1 MKRLF
6 AVLIALT
13 MTLSC
18 ISALAETTKHE
29 RVFVV
34 ADVDGN
40 VKTLTD
46 NIRLEN
52 GDMLEELIDRT
63 MLTNIENVDGDE
75 TFALD
80 GETLTWKANGKD
92 ITYQGTSDKL
102 PAIMPAVKITLDGQE
117 VTARQLKDMTG
128 EAVLTVSYK
137 MNQQVPAIAVSLL
150 PLPQTGVTD
159 LKLTNATM
167 LNEMGMQVLVGWAVP
182 GVDAKVGIEL
192 PESFTASFHADH
204 VDLNWIMT
212 VTTSDPI
219 DSVFQR
225 VDGKIGLDAHK
236 VLDELTA
243 LLTAIRDGQ
252 ALPAL
257 ENENANE
264 LVTKLNEL
272 NDGIAQLNDGAVQ
285 LADGTKQLVDGASA
299 LSDGMNQAA
308 EGTVTLNAGLK
319 QLTDNNELLNSG
331 ASQIFEAILKTAN
344 EQLAA
349 SGLDQA
355 GIALPALTQENYAE
369 QLNGALE
376 KLSPE
381 AIDEMINRKV
391 LEIVLEKANLN
402 MTVEEYE
409 AAVAEKKIN
418 VMQQGLIKGF
428 EQAAR
433 ASEEV
438 QQKITLAQT
447 AYDSLK
453 GLKDQL
459 DQLSQFVAGVKAYTD
474 GVAQAAAGSDQLC
487 TGMAQLKDGAAQLSD
502 GAAQLRNGAN
512 TLQSTGTQ
520 TLKDTL
526 IHAEKNVAEKL
537 LPYVQN
543 DLPDILRL
551 YEDTR
556 DNARNGGY
564 DLRPENMDAMTVYII
579 RTDLQ

>member
-6 AVLIALT
+6 AVLLALT

-18 ISALAETTKHE
+18 VSALAETTKHE

-34 ADVDGN
+34 ADADGN

-117 VTARQLKDMTG
+117 VTAQQLKDMTG
-128 EAVLTVSYK
+128 EAVLTVSYQ

-167 LNEMGMQVLVGWAVP
+167 LNEMGMQLLVGWAVP
-182 GVDAKVGIEL
+182 GVDAKVNIEL

-204 VDLNWIMT
+204 VDLKWIMT
-212 VTTSDPI
+212 VTTADPI

-225 VDGKIGLDAHK
+225 VDRKIGLDAHK
-236 VLDELTA
+236 ALDELTA
-243 LLTAIRDGQ
+243 ALTAMKDGK

-257 ENENANE
+257 ENEKANE

-285 LADGTKQLVDGASA
+285 LADGTKQLADGASA
-299 LSDGMNQAA
+299 LSDGLNQAA
-308 EGTVTLNAGLK
+308 EGAAALNAGLR

-331 ASQIFEAILKTAN
+331 ASQIFDAILNTAN

-355 GIALPALTQENYAE
+355 GITLPALTQENYAE
-369 QLNGALE
+369 LLDGALE

-438 QQKITLAQT
+438 QQKLAMAQT

-474 GVAQAAAGSDQLC
+474 GVAQAAAGSDQLSA
-487 TGMAQLKDGAAQLSD
+487 GMAQLKDGAAQLSD
-502 GAAQLRNGAN
+502 GAAQLRDGAD
-512 TLQSTGTQ
+512 TLQSAGTQ

-526 IHAEKNVAEKL
+526 THAEKTLAEKL
-537 LPYVQN
+537 LPYAQN
-543 DLPDILRL
+543 DLPDVLRL

-564 DLRPENMDAMTVYII
+564 DLRPENMDVMTVYII

>member
-6 AVLIALT
+6 AVLLALT

-18 ISALAETTKHE
+18 VSALAENTKHE
-29 RVFVV
+29 RVFIV
-34 ADVDGN
+34 ADPEGN

-75 TFALD
+75 TFILD

-102 PAIMPAVKITLDGQE
+102 PAILPAVKITLDGQE
-117 VTARQLKDMTG
+117 VTAQQLKDMTG
-128 EAVLTVSYK
+128 EAVLTVSYQ

-150 PLPQTGVTD
+150 PLPQTGVSD

-192 PESFTASFHADH
+192 PETFTASFHADH
-204 VDLNWIMT
+204 VELNWMMT
-212 VTTSDPI
+212 VTTADPI
-219 DSVFQR
+219 DSVIQR
-225 VDGKIGLDAHK
+225 VDGKISLDAHK
-236 VLDELTA
+236 ILDDLRV
-243 LLTAIRDGQ
+243 LLTAMKNSD

-257 ENENANE
+257 ENEKANE
-264 LVTKLNEL
+264 IVNKLNAL
-272 NDGIAQLNDGAVQ
+272 NDGVAQLNDGAVQ
-285 LADGTKQLVDGASA
+285 LKDGAAA

-308 EGTVTLNAGLK
+308 EGADALNAGLR
-319 QLTDNNELLNSG
+319 QLTDNNELLNGG
-331 ASQIFEAILKTAN
+331 ASQIFDAILNTAN

-349 SGLDQA
+349 SGLDAA
-355 GIALPALTQENYAE
+355 GITLPALTQENYAE
-369 QLNGALE
+369 LLDGALAQ
-376 KLSPE
+376 LSPE
-381 AIDEMINRKV
+381 AVRETAQRKV
-391 LEIVLEKANLN
+391 MEIVLEKAKLN

-418 VMQQGLIKGF
+418 AVQQGVIKGLV
-428 EQAAR
+428 QTAL
-433 ASEEV
+433 ASDEV
-438 QQKITLAQT
+438 KEKFAQAQT
-447 AYDSLK
+447 AYDSLT
-453 GLKDQL
+453 GLKNQL
-459 DQLSQFVAGVKAYTD
+459 DQLSQFVAGVKAYTG

-487 TGMAQLKDGAAQLSD
+487 AGMAQLKDGAAQLKT
-502 GAAQLRNGAN
+502 GAE
-512 TLQSTGTQ
+512 TLQADGTQ

-526 IHAEKNVAEKL
+526 TNAEKSAAGKL
-537 LPYVQN
+537 LPLAETV
-543 DLPDILRL
+543 LPNALSL
-551 YEDTR
+551 YESTR

-564 DLRPENMDAMTVYII
+564 DLRPDGMKAMTVYII

>member
-6 AVLIALT
+6 AVLLALT

-18 ISALAETTKHE
+18 VSALAETTKHE
-29 RVFVV
+29 RVFIV
-34 ADVDGN
+34 ADPEGN

-75 TFALD
+75 TFTLD

-102 PAIMPAVKITLDGQE
+102 PAILPAVKITLDGQE

-128 EAVLTVSYK
+128 EAVLTVSYQ

-150 PLPQTGVTD
+150 PLPQTGVSD

-182 GVDAKVGIEL
+182 GVDAKVGIAL
-192 PESFTASFHADH
+192 PETFTASFHADH
-204 VDLNWIMT
+204 VDLNWMMT

-225 VDGKIGLDAHK
+225 VDGKIDLDAHK

-243 LLTAIRDGQ
+243 LLTAVKEGQ
-252 ALPAL
+252 TLPVL
-257 ENENANE
+257 ENEKANE
-264 LVTKLNEL
+264 LVAKLNEL

-285 LADGTKQLVDGASA
+285 LADGSKQLADGASA
-299 LSDGMNQAA
+299 LSDGMSQAA
-308 EGTVTLNAGLK
+308 EGTAALNAGLG

-331 ASQIFEAILKTAN
+331 ASQIFDAILATAN

-355 GIALPALTQENYAE
+355 GITLPALTQENYAE
-369 QLNGALE
+369 QLDGALE

-381 AIDEMINRKV
+381 AVDEMVNRKV
-391 LEIVLEKANLN
+391 LEIVLEKAKMN

-418 VMQQGLIKGF
+418 VVQQGVIKGF

-438 QQKITLAQT
+438 QQKMALAQT

-459 DQLSQFVAGVKAYTD
+459 DQLSQFVSGVKAYTD
-474 GVAQAAAGSDQLC
+474 GVAQAATGSDQLNA
-487 TGMAQLKDGAAQLSD
+487 GMAQLKDGAAQLSD
-502 GAAQLRNGAN
+502 GAAQLRDGAN

-526 IHAEKNVAEKL
+526 ANAEKTVAEKL
-537 LPYVQN
+537 LPFVQN
-543 DLPDILRL
+543 DLPEALRL

-564 DLRPENMDAMTVYII
+564 DLRLEDVPAMTVYIT